1 MKLIEYKNSSD
12 DEMIIV
18 IDEENDTAESMSL
31 AEYNRRLL
39 EAEQFTPIVIDETKI
54 K

>member
-31 AEYNRRLL
+31 AEYNRRQ
-39 EAEQFTPIVIDETKI
+39 AEHFTPIVTADE
-54 K
+54 